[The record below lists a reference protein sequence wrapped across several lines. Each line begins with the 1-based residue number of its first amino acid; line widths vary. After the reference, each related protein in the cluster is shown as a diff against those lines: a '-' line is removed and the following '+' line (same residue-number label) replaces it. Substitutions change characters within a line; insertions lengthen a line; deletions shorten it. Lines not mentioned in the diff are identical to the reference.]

1 MSFDFSSVLAVTLAA
16 VGNGAD
22 RDTAARAAYP
32 VIYKA
37 GVTLPELLREERA
50 GEKVKLGVS
59 AAYRTL
65 VAGMRSLLEHG
76 GTDIADAQA
85 VRHAIRDEVWADEGH
100 AVRLEH
106 RKAKPA
112 TETAAAVVALTPAEL
127 KVYQNVSARISRLAR
142 DIVDAPKVV
151 MPEKAKARVS
161 SDTMALV
168 VGKRDAG
175 KTKAQVKAELLAA
188 LDRAF
193 A

>member
-1 MSFDFSSVLAVTLAA
+1 MLDFSSVLAVTLAA
-16 VGNGAD
+16 VGKGAD

-59 AAYRTL
+59 AAYRAL

-76 GTDIADAQA
+76 GTDITDAQA
-85 VRHAIRDEVWADEGH
+85 VRHAIRDDVWLDEGH

-112 TETAAAVVALTPAEL
+112 TKTEPAIVALTDDEKREYDRIA
-127 KVYQNVSARISRLAR
+127 KRISRLAR
-142 DIVDAPKVV
+142 DVVDAPKVAPQKV
-151 MPEKAKARVS
+151 ATPV
-161 SDTMALV
+161 
-168 VGKRDAG
+168 KRT
-175 KTKAQVKAELLAA
+175 TKAAIKALAEAGITKAELLAA
-188 LDRAF
+188 IADVYAK
-193 A
+193 